1 MDVRSD
7 VGRTVTQLTAII
19 DSVPTAIIMVDAA
32 GRIELVNTHAERLF
46 GYSRDELQGEMID
59 LLVPF
64 RFRAAHPAHRA
75 HFLRSP
81 SARPMGMGRD
91 LYGLHKDG
99 REFPIEI
106 GLNPITTDA
115 GSFVVSAIVDISD
128 RKRMEARFRAT
139 VEAAPTAMVM
149 IDQSGMIV
157 LVNTEFERMFGYA
170 RDELRNHKVEALIPE
185 RLRAGHPGMRTQ
197 YFAAPESR
205 RMGQGRELFGLRKDG
220 GEFPIEIGLNP
231 VHTDEGSFVLAA
243 IVDISERR
251 RQETELHQANLD
263 LAREVADRTRAEQEI
278 RRLNA
283 ELEDRVRDRTAKLE
297 AANSELEAFSFSVS
311 HDLRAP
317 LRHIGGYAQMLKED
331 SGHLDE
337 QTRHYV
343 DMIGASAQRMGLLI
357 DDLLAFSRL
366 GRNPIKRV
374 QVDMTALVD
383 RALQE
388 VATNNPHC
396 AQVAVQPLPPAYA
409 DPSLMYQVLV
419 NLLSNAFKYSATRGE
434 DARVEV
440 GGESDGRSSRY
451 CVRDNGVGF
460 DMNYADKLFGV
471 FQRLHPHERFEG
483 TGVGL
488 AIVRRVVERH
498 DGRIWAVG
506 EVDRGATFTF
516 ELPTAEGDMAQA
528 GQAGQA
534 GQAAD

>member
-1 MDVRSD
+1 MDMRTD
-7 VGRTVTQLTAII
+7 LGRTVAQLTAII

-46 GYSRDELQGEMID
+46 GYSRSELQGEVID

-64 RFRAAHPAHRA
+64 RFRSAHPEHRA
-75 HFLRSP
+75 HFLRAP
-81 SARPMGMGRD
+81 SARPMGTGRD

-115 GSFVVSAIVDISD
+115 GNFVVSAIVDISD

-139 VEAAPTAMVM
+139 VESAPTAMVM
-149 IDQSGMIV
+149 IDQSGTIV
-157 LVNTEFERMFGYA
+157 LVNAEFERMFGYA
-170 RDELRNHKVEALIPE
+170 RDELRTQKVESLIPQ

-220 GEFPIEIGLNP
+220 SEFPIEIGLNP
-231 VHTDEGSFVLAA
+231 VQTDEGSFVLAA

-251 RQETELHQANLD
+251 RQETELHQANEE
-263 LAREVADRTRAEQEI
+263 LAREVAERTNAEHEI

-283 ELEDRVRDRTAKLE
+283 ELEDRVRNRTAQLE

-317 LRHIGGYAQMLKED
+317 LRHIDGYAQMLRED
-331 SGHLDE
+331 SGQLDE
-337 QTRHYV
+337 QTRRYI
-343 DMIGASAQRMGLLI
+343 DMIGVSARRMGLLI

-366 GRNPIKRV
+366 GRNPIKRAP
-374 QVDMTALVD
+374 VDMTALVE

-388 VATNNPHC
+388 ARTNKGQS
-396 AQVAVQPLPPAYA
+396 AQVSVEPLPPAYA
-409 DPSLMYQVLV
+409 DPSLMYQVWV
-419 NLLSNAFKYSATRGE
+419 NLLSNALKYSAGRGAQ
-434 DARVEV
+434 ARVV
-440 GGESDGRSSRY
+440 VSGESGGHYNRY
-451 CVRDNGVGF
+451 RVRDNGVGF
-460 DMNYADKLFGV
+460 DMRYADKLFGV
-471 FQRLHPHERFEG
+471 FQRLHAHDQFEG

-488 AIVRRVVERH
+488 AIVRRVIDRH
-498 DGRIWAVG
+498 GGKISA
-506 EVDRGATFTF
+506 ESEIDRGATFTI
-516 ELPTAEGDMAQA
+516 ELPAA
-528 GQAGQA
+528 G
-534 GQAAD
+534 ADALDELLPSP